1 MIRFAKSLCAL
12 VIVSNLVSAQTN
24 NHKNI
29 LVFSHQSGFYDADF
43 DLNLYINDSN
53 LKIHYT
59 TNGSIPNHTDSVVK
73 KPICISNVSQSK
85 TYFLRFQ
92 LLRDGKHQEIQ

>member
-53 LKIHYT
+53 LKYIT
-59 TNGSIPNHTDSVVK
+59 LLMA
-73 KPICISNVSQSK
+73 QSLTIQILLLKNQYAFQMFLNQK